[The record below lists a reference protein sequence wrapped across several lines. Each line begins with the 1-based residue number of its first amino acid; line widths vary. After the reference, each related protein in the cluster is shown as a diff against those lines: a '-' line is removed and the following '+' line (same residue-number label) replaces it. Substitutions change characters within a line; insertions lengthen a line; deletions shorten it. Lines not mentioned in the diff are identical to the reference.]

1 MRSEPLSFSPFHFH
15 HLPNRSSTLCPISV
29 LPQPTPFWVLLG
41 AGDHMGDRRS
51 LTGQLPHGNTRIAEA
66 GPQLVL
72 DLQDVGQ
79 GRLTPEGGEQEVG
92 FQNCLYAE
100 DFHIFLSSPDFS
112 PELQTHEAY

>member
-1 MRSEPLSFSPFHFH
+1 M
-15 HLPNRSSTLCPISV
+15 

-41 AGDHMGDRRS
+41 AGDYMGDRRS
-51 LTGQLPHGNTRIAEA
+51 LTGQLPHGNTRIAKA

-79 GRLTPEGGEQEVG
+79 GRLTPEGGEQEAG

-100 DFHIFLSSPDFS
+100 DFHIFLSSPNFS